1 MDRGPQ
7 QAKELDV
14 TEHTH
19 TYAPERLGSCLACGQ
34 REMGMCYPDIVVAV
48 NIGMEDRIEEV
59 FW

>member
-1 MDRGPQ
+1 M
-7 QAKELDV
+7 DV